1 MSTIH
6 RYAARDKKSEIVE
19 LTWPTKDDIR
29 QILSQGK
36 IEYATIR
43 VQIENLQN
51 DFTAKVIEN
60 GLEREI
66 TLSEYRSYK
75 DQIEQYDFIYDEI
88 SHSIYAIGTFKRTI
102 NELSPLAS
110 LIKYFAENRYPSCSA
125 EIAEYIYNSGDKKKA
140 SLVRQQ
146 IQHLRKIHPDI
157 VINVR
162 PYKRYALN
170 ADLKSLFILAD

>member
-1 MSTIH
+1 MSTIQ
-6 RYAARDKKSEIVE
+6 RYQAPDGRMFIE

-36 IEYATIR
+36 IEYVAIR

-75 DQIEQYDFIYDEI
+75 DDIKQYDFVYDEI
-88 SHSIYAIGTFKRTI
+88 SHSIYVNGTFARSI

-110 LIKYFAENRYPSCSA
+110 LIRYIAKNKHPSCSA
-125 EIAEYIYNSGDKKKA
+125 EIAEYIYNSGNKKKA
-140 SLVRQQ
+140 SLVRQL
-146 IQHLRKIHPDI
+146 IQHLRKIHPEI
-157 VINVR
+157 ILNVR
-162 PYKRYALN
+162 PYKRYVLN
-170 ADLKSLFILAD
+170 ADLKSLFILSD

>member
-1 MSTIH
+1 MSSIR
-6 RYAARDKKSEIVE
+6 RYATHDRKSEIIE
-19 LTWPTKDDIR
+19 LTWPTKNDIR

-43 VQIENLQN
+43 IKCNKEDDEL
-51 DFTAKVIEN
+51 TARVIEN

-66 TLSEYRSYK
+66 TRSEYHSYK
-75 DQIEQYDFIYDEI
+75 DQIKQYDFIYDEI
-88 SHSIYAIGTFKRTI
+88 SHSIYVNGSFSRSI

-110 LIKYFAENRYPSCSA
+110 LIRYIAENHHPSCSA

-146 IQHLRKIHPDI
+146 IQQLRKLLPDI

-162 PYKRYALN
+162 PYKRYVLNSALN
-170 ADLKSLFILAD
+170 TLFILSD